1 MTSDE
6 IPAFLA
12 QHPKMAGV
20 LFTAL
25 LLLTQAGSVM
35 AANGTTCPGP

>member
-1 MTSDE
+1 MESEDVT
-6 IPAFLA
+6 AFLA
-12 QHPKMAGV
+12 QHPKMSGV

-25 LLLTQAGSVM
+25 LLLSQAGSVM

>member
-20 LFTAL
+20 LFTAVL
-25 LLLTQAGSVM
+25 LQLRTGAATTRRTAYAG
-35 AANGTTCPGP
+35 P